1 MWGQL
6 YLNEQL
12 EIASGP
18 LLKTKQ
24 LGNLTWKHPICTK
37 SKLKSNEGIK
47 FFCLWTCYQYFL
59 GNFKIWIH
67 PRENSTQLREQCQTT
82 SDCKSNFYDHY
93 MHVLIHNLSVKLAI
107 MKCRIL
113 IGINGALHHVY
124 CTRGS
129 WMNDSQLQVTM

>member
-6 YLNEQL
+6 YLNERL

-18 LLKTKQ
+18 FLKTKQ
-24 LGNLTWKHPICTK
+24 LGNLTWKHYYICTE
-37 SKLKSNEGIK
+37 SKLKVIKESNSFVYKHVTSNFRKLQNLNSPRK
-47 FFCLWTCYQYFL
+47 FHPAEWTM
-59 GNFKIWIH
+59 
-67 PRENSTQLREQCQTT
+67 TT
-82 SDCKSNFYDHY
+82 SDCKRNFYDHY

-129 WMNDSQLQVTM
+129 WMNNSQLQVTM